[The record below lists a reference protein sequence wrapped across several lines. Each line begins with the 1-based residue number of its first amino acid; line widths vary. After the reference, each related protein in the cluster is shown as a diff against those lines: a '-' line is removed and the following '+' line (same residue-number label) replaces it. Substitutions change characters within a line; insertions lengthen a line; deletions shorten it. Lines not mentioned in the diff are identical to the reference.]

1 MDIIKYENFSKAGTD
16 SLKKYLHLLSKKRE
30 SKHISKNK
38 RNINDEDE
46 NDSIILQEDI
56 FNKNIKSRYRR
67 KHMKTKYQIQI
78 RKGKENLYQL
88 KVHVLM

>member
-46 NDSIILQEDI
+46 NDSIILKI
-56 FNKNIKSRYRR
+56 YLI